1 LHIELPRQNQD
12 LFLPSRHTVITTKK
26 EKVKGDLPSTSSIIF
41 YLNSKN
47 ISGLNTGIL
56 MKFVRM
62 ESEVIDAYCES
73 GDTLSRLP
81 KLQVKA
87 SRRNFEQGW

>member
-1 LHIELPRQNQD
+1 MNVKQHLHIELPRQNQD

-62 ESEVIDAYCES
+62 ES
-73 GDTLSRLP
+73 
-81 KLQVKA
+81 Q
-87 SRRNFEQGW
+87 SRRDLRRALAIVGQDSHNY